1 MGRYCG
7 YLALMGGLSTGAERV
22 YLNEEGVTLADLKAD
37 LGHLVRGFRMGKRL
51 GLIIRNEEANATYST
66 PFMAS
71 LFEEEGGDLFEV
83 RQAILGHLQ
92 QGGSPTPFD
101 RILAT
106 RLAKRCINHLVE
118 EASTGRNSVC
128 GIGLQGGK
136 VQTVDLRDLPRV
148 VDAEHQRPLEQWWL
162 DLRPI
167 AKILAQSGPKPNM
180 RSEL

>member
-1 MGRYCG
+1 
-7 YLALMGGLSTGAERV
+7 
-22 YLNEEGVTLADLKAD
+22 VTLADLKDD
-37 LGHLVRGFRMGKRL
+37 LDHLVQGFSAGKRL
-51 GLIIRNEEANATYST
+51 GLLIRNEMANPTYTTS
-66 PFMAS
+66 FMAA

-106 RLAKRCINHLVE
+106 RLAKRCISHLIDAAHHRRTDVM
-118 EASTGRNSVC
+118 A
-128 GIGLQGGK
+128 IGLAAGR
-136 VQTVDLRDLPRV
+136 VQTLNLRDFPGL
-148 VDAEHQRPLEQWWL
+148 VDVEHQRPSQQWWL

-167 AKILAQSGPKPNM
+167 ASILAQSGPKPNM